1 MMVAPAADDSR
12 NALLTDLYELTMLQS
27 YFDAGM
33 KDIAVFD
40 LFIRRLPSQ
49 RNYLIACG
57 LEHVLHYLETLSFD
71 SAAID
76 YLRTLNRFSDP
87 FLKSLVSFRFT
98 GDVYA
103 LQEGTPFFANEP
115 IVEIVAPLP
124 EAQIV
129 ETFLLNQIQMATLA
143 ASKASRVVTAAKGR
157 SVVDFG
163 ARAMHGTDAGA
174 KQPRAFYIAGMDST
188 SSVLAGQTWG
198 IPVSGTMAH
207 SYILSFED
215 EISAFRQFLRTYPTS
230 ILLIDTFDVNIGVK
244 HVIDLAREMGS
255 GFQVSGVRL
264 DSGDVAEQAF
274 EVRKQLDSAG
284 LHGVKVFAT
293 SSLDEYEI
301 EKIVNRNVPIDGF
314 GVGRNLASSSD
325 VPVLDTVYKLTQY
338 AGQPKMK
345 FSESKSTLPGR
356 KQIFRER
363 SSGGFVRD
371 VVALADEKG
380 NAGEPLLTKVMEHGR
395 RTGPP
400 EMLEQCRAYCKAQIS
415 GLPQRLLQLS
425 NALPGYPVEISPAL
439 TQLVVAIRQKK

>member
-1 MMVAPAADDSR
+1 MMVPPSADDLR

-27 YFDAGM
+27 YFDTGM

-40 LFIRRLPSQ
+40 FFIRRLPSQ

-71 SAAID
+71 GAAIE

-87 FLKSLVSFRFT
+87 FLKSLSSFRFT

-103 LQEGTPFFANEP
+103 MPEGTPFFANEP

-143 ASKASRVVTAAKGR
+143 ASKASRIVNAAKGR
-157 SVVDFG
+157 PVVDFG
-163 ARAMHGTDAGA
+163 ARAMHGTDAGM
-174 KQPRAFYIAGMDST
+174 KQPRAFYIAGMEST

-230 ILLIDTFDVNIGVK
+230 ILLIDTFDVNTGVK

-264 DSGDVAEQAF
+264 DSGNVAEQAF

-284 LHGVKVFAT
+284 LQGVKIFAT

-301 EKIVNRNVPIDGF
+301 DKIVNGNVPIDGF
-314 GVGRNLASSSD
+314 GVGRHLASSSD
-325 VPVLDTVYKLTQY
+325 APVLDTVYKLTEY

-345 FSESKSTLPGR
+345 FSESKSTLPGQ

-363 SSGGFVRD
+363 SSDSIVRD
-371 VVALADEKG
+371 LVGLAGEKG
-380 NAGEPLLTKVMEHGR
+380 NAGEPLLIKVMEQGR
-395 RTGPP
+395 RTRPAKP
-400 EMLEQCRAYCKAQIS
+400 LEQCRAYCNAQVS
-415 GLPQRLLQLS
+415 GLPQRLLELS
-425 NALPGYPVEISPAL
+425 STLPAYPVEISSAL
-439 TQLVVAIRQKK
+439 TQLAETIRKKK

>member
-1 MMVAPAADDSR
+1 MMVPSSADDSR

-33 KDIAVFD
+33 KDTAVFD

-76 YLRTLNRFSDP
+76 YLRTLNRFSDA
-87 FLKSLVSFRFT
+87 FLMSLRSFRFT

-103 LQEGTPFFANEP
+103 LREGTPFFANEP
-115 IVEIVAPLP
+115 ILEIVAPLP

-129 ETFLLNQIQMATLA
+129 ETFILNQIHMATLA
-143 ASKASRVVTAAKGR
+143 ASKASRVVNAAKGR

-163 ARAMHGTDAGA
+163 ARAMHGADAA
-174 KQPRAFYIAGMDST
+174 TKQPRAFYIAGMDST
-188 SSVLAGQTWG
+188 SSVLAGETWG

-230 ILLIDTFDVNIGVK
+230 ILLIDTFDVNIGVE
-244 HVIDLAREMGS
+244 HVIDLAREMGAA
-255 GFQVSGVRL
+255 FQVSGVRL
-264 DSGDVAEQAF
+264 DSGDVARQAC
-274 EVRKQLDSAG
+274 EVRQRLDSAG
-284 LHGVKVFAT
+284 LHTVRIFAT

-301 EKIVNRNVPIDGF
+301 DKIVSRNVPIDGF

-325 VPVLDTVYKLTQY
+325 VPVLDMVYKLTQY

-345 FSESKSTLPGR
+345 FSESKLTLPGQ

-363 SSGGFVRD
+363 SSDSIVRD
-371 VVALADEKG
+371 VVGLADEKG
-380 NAGEPLLTKVMEHGR
+380 NSGEPLLTKVMEQGR

-400 EMLEQCRAYCKAQIS
+400 ETLEQCRACCKAQVS

-425 NALPGYPVEISPAL
+425 SALPGYPVEISAAL
-439 TQLVVAIRQKK
+439 THLSDIIRKKK